1 MGSDRTDPGRE
12 RGVTM
17 GPVIRLPR
25 SWYPADSVD
34 EWGRDAHLIELLT
47 PVATMRWDVS
57 VGGVHH
63 LPKRGGAL
71 LVTNSRHFSLS
82 AIYAAWALSQKIG
95 RPVRFGGR
103 PDIVPFGP
111 LLQRLGGLL
120 DKPEE
125 ISGALRAGELVVVS
139 AKGTRDPRHAGTVDP
154 KLVATALASRTAV
167 YPVGSI
173 SSLFGR
179 AARVEVGPVV
189 RPRRK
194 RRGPLAELELAEQTQ
209 LHIQRL
215 IDGLGGMHTGV
226 APIDWLA
233 EG

>member
-1 MGSDRTDPGRE
+1 MGGDRTHSGAS

-17 GPVIRLPR
+17 GSVIRLPR

-47 PVATMRWDVS
+47 PAATLRWDVS

-71 LVTNSRHFSLS
+71 LVTNSRRFSLS
-82 AIYAAWALSQKIG
+82 TVYSALALSQASG

-103 PDIVPFGP
+103 PDIAPVGPFM
-111 LLQRLGGLL
+111 QRLGGLL
-120 DKPEE
+120 GNADE

-139 AKGTRDPRHAGTVDP
+139 AHGTRDPRHAGPVDAA
-154 KLVATALASRTAV
+154 LIGTAVVSEVPV
-167 YPVGSI
+167 YPVASM
-173 SSLFGR
+173 STPFGR
-179 AARVEVGPVV
+179 TARVEVGPQI

-194 RRGPLAELELAEQTQ
+194 RRGPLAELELAELTQ
-209 LHIQRL
+209 RHLQRM
-215 IDGLGGMHTGV
+215 IDGLGGLHTGV